1 MEPEINLAIL
11 VRPYG
16 DRDNWSVYNEGMMIK
31 HPKGA
36 PMMTADDHLRHA
48 MYELNKARDLL
59 APDELTI
66 LTRIR
71 DEVCDLRIQLDPTLK
86 NTLR

>member
-1 MEPEINLAIL
+1 
-11 VRPYG
+11 
-16 DRDNWSVYNEGMMIK
+16 
-31 HPKGA
+31 
-36 PMMTADDHLRHA
+36 MMTADDHLRHA